1 MVLGLGYTIMSEL
14 KVTHQ
19 YLERQRHA
27 VQEVGQREVDGE
39 DDGGGFPLDA
49 SAEQDEAEEITRG
62 ADHEH
67 QQVYH
72 RKNHSGQWIDQILQS
87 GVAHA
92 MGHRDVHP
100 DMFHRD
106 QMASDGKKR
115 RSILVK
121 KKGKT
126 GNDHITWADQ

>member
-87 GVAHA
+87 GVIHI
-92 MGHRDVHP
+92 GHRDVHP